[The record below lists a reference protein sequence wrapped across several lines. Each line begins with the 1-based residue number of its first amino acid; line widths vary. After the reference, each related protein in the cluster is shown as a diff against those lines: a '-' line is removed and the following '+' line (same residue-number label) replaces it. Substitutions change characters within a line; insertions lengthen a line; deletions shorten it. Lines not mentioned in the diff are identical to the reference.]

1 MRKKLI
7 GLVFTVC
14 LMCSACT
21 AKNQSEQ
28 PQSSDL
34 NQAKQLEIQ
43 TVQETENDSQSYWGT
58 VAHNFAKGEGGYYYM
73 DNGDSYLMFFDEETQ
88 ESYPLCALP
97 NCQHNTTD
105 CNAYVG
111 TQKGT
116 GYLMQTVYYYKDS
129 LYLLNSEGFLV
140 RFSPDGAQREKI
152 VQVYQYG
159 QGDTGTNLVFH
170 NDYVYVYNMN
180 QHLGMEEEYAETIT
194 RYSLDGKEQA
204 VVAQYTG
211 ESCAIMQAK
220 CYGNQLFFIISDVQ
234 KQNVNDKVVLNQ
246 AYKGLYVYR
255 TDTMEAGRV
264 LEQEVTGYCID
275 ENTNKLFYFVKEKGL
290 YSYDIN
296 TKEQKLLVEADE
308 KNQMPEISFDG
319 QYVYMDNSA
328 WASISKRMGK
338 EVEKQCF
345 VIDTNG
351 NMIQQISGEKTQR
364 IYFGDGN
371 YLFAKTVIQKI
382 SGGNSEYSY
391 INKSLP
397 GEWEWKAME

>member
-152 VQVYQYG
+152 VQV
-159 QGDTGTNLVFH
+159 
-170 NDYVYVYNMN
+170 
-180 QHLGMEEEYAETIT
+180 
-194 RYSLDGKEQA
+194 S
-204 VVAQYTG
+204 
-211 ESCAIMQAK
+211 S
-220 CYGNQLFFIISDVQ
+220 
-234 KQNVNDKVVLNQ
+234 
-246 AYKGLYVYR
+246 
-255 TDTMEAGRV
+255 
-264 LEQEVTGYCID
+264 
-275 ENTNKLFYFVKEKGL
+275 
-290 YSYDIN
+290 
-296 TKEQKLLVEADE
+296 
-308 KNQMPEISFDG
+308 
-319 QYVYMDNSA
+319 
-328 WASISKRMGK
+328 ASIALKT
-338 EVEKQCF
+338 EK
-345 VIDTNG
+345 I
-351 NMIQQISGEKTQR
+351 
-364 IYFGDGN
+364 
-371 YLFAKTVIQKI
+371 LA
-382 SGGNSEYSY
+382 
-391 INKSLP
+391 
-397 GEWEWKAME
+397 A

>member
-1 MRKKLI
+1 M
-7 GLVFTVC
+7 
-14 LMCSACT
+14 
-21 AKNQSEQ
+21 
-28 PQSSDL
+28 
-34 NQAKQLEIQ
+34 
-43 TVQETENDSQSYWGT
+43 
-58 VAHNFAKGEGGYYYM
+58 
-73 DNGDSYLMFFDEETQ
+73 
-88 ESYPLCALP
+88 
-97 NCQHNTTD
+97 
-105 CNAYVG
+105 
-111 TQKGT
+111 
-116 GYLMQTVYYYKDS
+116 MQTVYYYKDS

-211 ESCAIMQAK
+211 ASCAIMQAK

-290 YSYDIN
+290 YSYNIN

-319 QYVYMDNSA
+319 QYIYMDNSA

-371 YLFAKTVIQKI
+371 YLFAQTVIQKI